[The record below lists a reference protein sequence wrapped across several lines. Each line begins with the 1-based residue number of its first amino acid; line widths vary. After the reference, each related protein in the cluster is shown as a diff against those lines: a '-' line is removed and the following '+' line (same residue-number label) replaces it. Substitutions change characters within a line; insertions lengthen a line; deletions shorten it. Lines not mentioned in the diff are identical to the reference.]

1 MVYFPISVPMAG
13 SVIPGQLRP
22 VRVVKIVN
30 YPDHSSALKRRKAIA
45 DPVIK
50 FPSMH
55 EKLGTGHPVL
65 EKLKA
70 LLSGRDSGPEMK
82 EGYQPFVGT
91 RNWRQS

>member
-1 MVYFPISVPMAG
+1 MSEPMVG
-13 SVIPGQLRP
+13 SIIPGILRP
-22 VRVVKIVN
+22 VRVTKLVN
-30 YPDHSSALKRRKAIA
+30 YPDYTSAVKHRVSA

-70 LLSGRDSGPEMK
+70 LLSGQGAGPQMK